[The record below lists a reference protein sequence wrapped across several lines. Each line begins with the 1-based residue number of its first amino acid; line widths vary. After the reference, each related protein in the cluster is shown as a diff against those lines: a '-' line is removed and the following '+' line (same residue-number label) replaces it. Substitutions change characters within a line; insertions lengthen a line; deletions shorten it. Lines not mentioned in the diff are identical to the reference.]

1 MRLDAFAGDAGA
13 DDLGEPVDVERLQAE
28 QRLDL
33 DAHRLGPRL
42 GAEDARSQPQLAE
55 VAEEQDLPGALA
67 RRDGDDGAAHELRAA
82 VEPET
87 TGEQPVAIGDVDDRA
102 RAGAGAA
109 ERTRAD
115 LRPQR
120 QVGTRVADQRR
131 PPAGA
136 GGAVHPDD
144 LVSRDRQ
151 HAPWITVPEVPLG
164 RERKRGQVVQRDR
177 RAGLDP
183 RLAQALTVERMIEQ
197 ARHQRTEPL
206 ALERG
211 PFVRRHCLR
220 PLVPHRGH
228 GTSRVASRWIVSVQ
242 APGEDDACR
251 IEAFGLSI
259 EVWKTK
265 FPRSTPA
272 TWPSH
277 ASHNTGQ
284 LACFAEDDDR
294 VSDRHGRLGPAAMV
308 GTFEL
313 VAAHLAFHRTRVGT
327 QPPLGDPLSND
338 LGDRPPDRP
347 GDLVRGKTP
356 RGWPGDDARSAACPQ
371 TTAGRGPSP
380 RPGRP
385 GASAGGSRS
394 GPAGAPRPPA
404 PHPQDA
410 WSAAPPARRAG
421 GS

>member
-1 MRLDAFAGDAGA
+1 MRLDAFAGNARA

-55 VAEEQDLPGALA
+55 VDALLDQDFAEPRGVGWRAAQHLGAEVAEEQDLPGALA
-67 RRDGDDGAAHELRAA
+67 RGDGDNGAAHELRAA

-164 RERKRGQVVQRDR
+164 RELK
-177 RAGLDP
+177 
-183 RLAQALTVERMIEQ
+183 
-197 ARHQRTEPL
+197 
-206 ALERG
+206 RG

-277 ASHNTGQ
+277 ASHPFQ
-284 LACFAEDDDR
+284 
-294 VSDRHGRLGPAAMV
+294 AAN
-308 GTFEL
+308 
-313 VAAHLAFHRTRVGT
+313 R
-327 QPPLGDPLSND
+327 
-338 LGDRPPDRP
+338 
-347 GDLVRGKTP
+347 
-356 RGWPGDDARSAACPQ
+356 
-371 TTAGRGPSP
+371 
-380 RPGRP
+380 RP
-385 GASAGGSRS
+385 GAIPHHWSPGGDWHFACLRNLPEYWRS
-394 GPAGAPRPPA
+394 EALTRSVNPPSPASPLGPI
-404 PHPQDA
+404 
-410 WSAAPPARRAG
+410 AALGQPARSRDRRG
-421 GS
+421 

>member
-42 GAEDARSQPQLAE
+42 GAEDARSQPQLAEVDALLDQNFAEPRGEGGRTAQHLGAE

-131 PPAGA
+131 P
-136 GGAVHPDD
+136 
-144 LVSRDRQ
+144 
-151 HAPWITVPEVPLG
+151 
-164 RERKRGQVVQRDR
+164 

-277 ASHNTGQ
+277 ASHPFQ
-284 LACFAEDDDR
+284 
-294 VSDRHGRLGPAAMV
+294 AAN
-308 GTFEL
+308 
-313 VAAHLAFHRTRVGT
+313 R
-327 QPPLGDPLSND
+327 
-338 LGDRPPDRP
+338 
-347 GDLVRGKTP
+347 
-356 RGWPGDDARSAACPQ
+356 
-371 TTAGRGPSP
+371 
-380 RPGRP
+380 RP
-385 GASAGGSRS
+385 GAIPHHWSPGGDWHFACLRNLPEYWRS
-394 GPAGAPRPPA
+394 EALTRSVNPPSPASPLGPI
-404 PHPQDA
+404 
-410 WSAAPPARRAG
+410 AALGQPARSRDRRG
-421 GS
+421 

>member
-42 GAEDARSQPQLAE
+42 GAEDARSQPQLAEVDALLDQNFAEPRGVGGRTAQHLGAE

-136 GGAVHPDD
+136 RGAVHPDD

-251 IEAFGLSI
+251 IEALGLSI

-277 ASHNTGQ
+277 AGHPFQAANRRPGAIPHHWSPGGDWHF
-284 LACFAEDDDR
+284 ACLRNLPEYWRSEALTR
-294 VSDRHGRLGPAAMV
+294 SVNPPSPASPLGPIAAL
-308 GTFEL
+308 G
-313 VAAHLAFHRTRVGT
+313 
-327 QPPLGDPLSND
+327 QP
-338 LGDRPPDRP
+338 
-347 GDLVRGKTP
+347 
-356 RGWPGDDARSAACPQ
+356 ARRRA
-371 TTAGRGPSP
+371 
-380 RPGRP
+380 RPGRTRLATAYCP
-385 GASAGGSRS
+385 GKSC
-394 GPAGAPRPPA
+394 P
-404 PHPQDA
+404 
-410 WSAAPPARRAG
+410 
-421 GS
+421 